1 MRSECFEVIF
11 KVTET
16 CQNGK
21 ERRIKKSVYT
31 PVWRMEGE
39 RHIFIP
45 LEDRIKMCVAIL
57 EHEHYYDIESH
68 DIKRKTL
75 LTAGWDE

>member
-1 MRSECFEVIF
+1 MRFEGFEVIF

-21 ERRIKKSVYT
+21 ERRMKKSVYT
-31 PVWRMEGE
+31 PSFKVVDGRCY
-39 RHIFIP
+39 FVA
-45 LEDRIKMCVAIL
+45 LEDRIKKCVAIL
-57 EHEHYYDIESH
+57 EAEHYYDIEYL

-75 LTAGWDE
+75 LMAEWE